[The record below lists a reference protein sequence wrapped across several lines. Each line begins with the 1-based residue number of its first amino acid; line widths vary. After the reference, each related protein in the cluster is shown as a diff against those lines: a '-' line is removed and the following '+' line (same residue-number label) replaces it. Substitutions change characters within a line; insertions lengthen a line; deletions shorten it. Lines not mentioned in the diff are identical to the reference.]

1 MTSRNIKLTIAFDGT
16 QYSGWQR
23 QPDQSTIQGELEKK
37 IAVMTRE
44 EIVLHGAGRT
54 DAGVHA
60 LGMVANFTTGAQ
72 IPCPGFMAGLNS
84 LLEDDIRILAVEEVD
99 TSFHA
104 RRSATG
110 KCYFYRMDIGGV
122 MLPTRRLYS
131 THVKTF
137 LDVGS
142 MEKCLPF
149 ILGRH
154 DFSSFEAA
162 GSRDPAL
169 PGRGAVREI
178 FSASFQRTDAT
189 RLCFTIHG
197 DGFLRHMVRNIIGTL
212 LEIGK
217 ARLTVNGF
225 RDIVTARDRS
235 AAGPTAP
242 ASGLFLREVF
252 Y

>member
-1 MTSRNIKLTIAFDGT
+1 MTKRNIKLTIAFDGT
-16 QYSGWQR
+16 SYAGWQR
-23 QPDQSTIQGELEKK
+23 QPDQSTIQGALEGQ
-37 IAVMTRE
+37 ISVMTGE

-60 LGMVANFTTGAQ
+60 LGMVANFTTDSQ
-72 IPCPGFMAGLNS
+72 IPCAGFRAGLNS
-84 LLEDDIRILAVEEVD
+84 LLEDDIRILAVEEMNA
-99 TSFHA
+99 SFHA

-110 KCYFYRMDIGGV
+110 KCYFYRISVGEV
-122 MLPTRRLYS
+122 MLPTYRLYS
-131 THVKTF
+131 AHVRTS
-137 LDVGS
+137 LDVDS
-142 MEKCLPF
+142 MEKCLSF

-162 GSRDPAL
+162 GSRDPSL

-178 FSASFQRTDAT
+178 FSASFQRTDET
-189 RLCFTIHG
+189 RICFTIHG

-225 RDIVTARDRS
+225 RDIVAARDRS
-235 AAGPTAP
+235 VAGPTAP
-242 ASGLFLREVF
+242 ASGLFLREV
-252 Y
+252 YY

>member
-1 MTSRNIKLTIAFDGT
+1 MTWRNIKLTIAFDGT
-16 QYSGWQR
+16 NYAGWQR
-23 QPDQSTIQGELEKK
+23 QPDQPTIQGALEGK

-44 EIVLHGAGRT
+44 EVVLHGAGRT

-60 LGMVANFTTGAQ
+60 LGMTASFRTAAQ
-72 IPCPGFMAGLNS
+72 IPCTGFRAGLNS
-84 LLEDDIRILAVEEVD
+84 LLDDDIRILAVEEVEPA
-99 TSFHA
+99 FHA

-110 KCYFYRMDIGGV
+110 KRYFYQIDIAAL

-131 THVKTF
+131 AHVKTP

-162 GSRDPAL
+162 GSRDPAM

-178 FSASFQRTDAT
+178 YSASFQRTDET
-189 RLCFTIHG
+189 RLRFIIHG

-212 LEIGK
+212 LEIGR
-217 ARLTVNGF
+217 ARLTVSDFG
-225 RDIVTARDRS
+225 DIVAARDRS

-242 ASGLFLREVF
+242 ARGLFLSEVF